1 MRKIRVP
8 INSFQYGEI
17 SRSAMMR
24 TDSPIYNSSAQSI
37 KNMTIMSEG
46 SLKKRRGMKFQARL
60 SSITRDTSKVLQ
72 AYLVQFVFSEDEQ
85 YIISIEN
92 AKVRCFRI
100 VGSALTLVSTLTQ
113 DTNSNALPFDDDYL
127 HQYTFAQYGDVMF
140 ICHPLFM
147 PRMLIRTGLTSFEIT
162 PYTFDVRAD
171 NQQIYQPYAA
181 FHRESVTLNPSASS
195 GSNRTFTTSSAY
207 FDTTGSQTGG
217 NYLSSRH
224 VGVTLRYVD
233 TEITITSVQSA
244 TQATGNIVGT
254 LRQRLTIL
262 NPLRTTDGSTTVEVT
277 HINHGFAGGESIT
290 IEDAAAV
297 GGITAGQI
305 NGARTIDA
313 IIDTN
318 TYTIT
323 AGAAATTSEDG
334 GGLVKVVTHAPTTQ
348 WSEQVFSARR
358 GYPAAVA
365 FHESRLVFGGTID
378 QPDTIWFSKI
388 AEYFNF
394 NVGTATDTDS
404 FDIVAATGDVNEIR
418 YIVSSRDLQVFTDSS
433 EFYIPAFLNQTI
445 TPTNAQIKK
454 QTPYGANFV
463 TPHTFDGAT
472 LFIQTGGNVM
482 REYLY
487 TDAEDAYAAVGVSTV
502 ASHLLN
508 DPIDMDVVHGAFNEA
523 ESYAV
528 VVNTS
533 GFISLFGS
541 NRAEKRAGWMK
552 WESSLGDFQSVV
564 AIDDRIFATV
574 WSGSFLQ
581 LCEFTGGIGLDNYTS
596 GAGPTISMTN
606 IFANG
611 STVHITGISTTTG
624 HQDYLGTK
632 VVASGSINVSE
643 FTGYST
649 FYVGTPFDI
658 EIKTNPIDADVPTGP
673 MTGEIRSVSTV
684 ILDVTNCRSVSVN
697 GRPLATTDSVTG
709 KKEFRLN
716 GYGRDPQITITQ
728 AHPLPLQVNG
738 LIAELII

>member
-1 MRKIRVP
+1 
-8 INSFQYGEI
+8 
-17 SRSAMMR
+17 MMR
-24 TDSPIYNSSAQSI
+24 TDSPIYNASAQSI

-46 SLKKRRGMKFQARL
+46 SVKKRRGMRFRARL
-60 SSITRDTSKVLQ
+60 SNITKDTTKVMQ
-72 AYLVQFVFSEDEQ
+72 SYLIQFVFSEDEQ

-92 AKVRCFRI
+92 AQVRCFRI
-100 VGSALTLVSTLTQ
+100 GGSALTLVSTLTQ

-147 PRMLIRTGLTSFEIT
+147 PRMLIRTGLTSFVIT
-162 PYTFDVRAD
+162 PFSFDVRAD
-171 NQQIYQPYAA
+171 NKQIYQPYSA
-181 FHRESVTLNPSASS
+181 FHRASVTLDPSAST
-195 GSNRTFTTSSAY
+195 GTNITLTTSSAY

-233 TEITITSVQSA
+233 TEITITSVQSS
-244 TQATGNIVGT
+244 TQARGNIIGT

-262 NPLRTTDGSTTVEVT
+262 NPLRTSDGSTTVEVT
-277 HINHGFAGGESIT
+277 HINHSFAGGESIT
-290 IEDAAAV
+290 LEDAAAV
-297 GGITAGQI
+297 GGIAANQI
-305 NGARTIDA
+305 NGNRTIGTVLDA
-313 IIDTN
+313 N

-323 AGAAATTSEDG
+323 AGAAANLSEDG
-334 GGLVKVVTHAPTTQ
+334 GGLVKIVTHAPTTQ

-378 QPDTIWFSKI
+378 QPDTLWFSQI

-394 NVGTATDTDS
+394 DIGDATDTDS
-404 FDIVAATGDVNEIR
+404 FDLVAATGDVNEIR

-454 QTPYGANFV
+454 QTPYGSEFV

-487 TDAEDAYAAVGVSTV
+487 TDAEDAYASIGVSTV

-508 DPIDMDVVHGAFNEA
+508 QPIDMDIVHGAFEEA

-528 VVNTS
+528 VVNRS

-552 WESSLGDFQSVV
+552 WESSLGEFGSVV
-564 AIDDRIFATV
+564 AVDDRLFATV
-574 WSGSFLQ
+574 WSNGFLQ
-581 LCEFTGGIGLDNYTS
+581 LCEFTGGVGLDNYTS

-611 STVHITGISTTTG
+611 STVHITGVSTTTG

-649 FYVGTPFDI
+649 FHVGTPFDI
-658 EIKTNPIDADVPTGP
+658 EVKTNPIDADVPTGP
-673 MTGEIRSVSTV
+673 ITGDIRSVSSV
-684 ILDVTNCRSVSVN
+684 ILDLTNCRSVSVN
-697 GRPLATTDSVTG
+697 GRPLSTTDSFTG

>member
-85 YIISIEN
+85 YVISIEN

-100 VGSALTLVSTLTQ
+100 VGSDLTLVSTLTQ
-113 DTNSNALPFDDDYL
+113 DTNSSALPFDDDYL

-181 FHRESVTLNPSASS
+181 FHRESVTLDPSATS

-297 GGITAGQI
+297 GGINAGQI
-305 NGARTIDA
+305 NGARTIGT

-323 AGAAATTSEDG
+323 AGASANLSEDG

-388 AEYFNF
+388 GEYFNF
-394 NVGTATDTDS
+394 NVGTAADTDS

-502 ASHLLN
+502 ASHLL
-508 DPIDMDVVHGAFNEA
+508 DGPIDMDVVHGAFNEA

-574 WSGSFLQ
+574 WSGGFLQ
-581 LCEFTGGIGLDNYTS
+581 LCEFTGGVGLDNYTS

-606 IFANG
+606 IFADG
-611 STVHITGISTTTG
+611 STVHITGVSTTTG
-624 HQDYLGTK
+624 SQDYLGTK
-632 VVASGSINVSE
+632 IVASGSINVSE

-684 ILDVTNCRSVSVN
+684 ILDLTDCRSVSVN
-697 GRPLATTDSVTG
+697 GRPLVTTNAVTG